1 MQILSLVAY
10 AKNREGDSNVQG
22 KTTDKKPQFT
32 RMNAT
37 EAKLCLYSYSKQIVL
52 VQTVVLY
59 ITTCPR
65 TRSVS
70 GLDRDKEKSK
80 QFRYL

>member
-10 AKNREGDSNVQG
+10 AKNREGDINVQR
-22 KTTDKKPQFT
+22 KATYKKPQFT
-32 RMNAT
+32 GMKAT
-37 EAKLCLYSYSKQIVL
+37 AAKLCLYSYSKQTII

-59 ITTCPR
+59 MTTCPR

-70 GLDRDKEKSK
+70 GLNREKENSK
-80 QFRYL
+80 KF